1 MSTDTRS
8 PGGRVTDGPEVVA
21 TVDEAD
27 GSARFVVAD
36 IARDEA
42 WVSATAAKV
51 YPLDEW
57 R

>member
-1 MSTDTRS
+1 MSTDARS
-8 PGGRVTDGPEVVA
+8 CSWAADGPEIVA

-27 GSARFVVAD
+27 GSPRFVVAD

-42 WVSATAAKV
+42 WVSASASKA
-51 YPLDEW
+51 YHLDEW